1 MHATLDLRRWTL
13 VVLALGLALFVAFT
27 AAGRGDAEFSDARN
41 DTFGYAEHFECLAKG
56 GTLGECDP
64 VISTNLTEYLYP
76 GLVAA
81 IAKVVGPLNFYAF
94 KFVFALLVSF
104 LIFLSCA
111 LLSKVPSLT
120 LILLVLDFRF
130 WEYVANSLRNGLAIA
145 IFVSIFACYKLRAR
159 PIPLLAKLVAG
170 AAHSGALVLVLAP
183 RRKLGGWALFVVLLV
198 CGLILATSSL
208 LLPLL
213 SGSPWLG
220 DKFAFYLMLVK
231 DNSEGFALPLHYV
244 AIFIVMARFYMKSDD
259 QAFIEMF
266 NVLLVLLTFSVALNL
281 LNLSYRSISLMLP
294 FLAIGVTY
302 PLEAWRLAR
311 LGGGQRAAG
320 EPDGR
325 HLSAAGFCLMYVLVV
340 AAFAFA
346 LARNFDAV
354 QIHLS

>member
-1 MHATLDLRRWTL
+1 MDASLDLRRWTL

-27 AAGRGDAEFSDARN
+27 AAGRGDAEFGDGRN
-41 DTFGYAEHFECLAKG
+41 DTFGYQEHFECLAKG
-56 GTLGECDP
+56 GSLGECDP
-64 VISTNLTEYLYP
+64 LISTNATEYLYP
-76 GLVAA
+76 GAVAA
-81 IAKVVGPLNFYAF
+81 IAKVAGPQNFYAF
-94 KFVFALLVSF
+94 KFVFALSVSF
-104 LIFLSCA
+104 MIFLSCA

-120 LILLVLDFRF
+120 LLLLVLDFRF

-145 IFVSIFACYKLRAR
+145 LFVSIFAYYKLRAR
-159 PIPLLAKLVAG
+159 PIPLLAKLAAG
-170 AAHSGALVLVLAP
+170 AAHSGALILALAP
-183 RRKLGGWALFVVLLV
+183 RRKLGGGTLVLLFAV
-198 CGLILATSSL
+198 CGVILAGSSL
-208 LLPLL
+208 LVPLL
-213 SGSPWLG
+213 SGVAWLG

-231 DNSEGFALPLHYV
+231 DNSAGFALPLHYV

-266 NVLLVLLTFSVALNL
+266 NVLLVLLVFSVALNL

-311 LGGGQRAAG
+311 LESGQRVAG
-320 EPDGR
+320 EQDGR
-325 HLSAAGFCLMYVLVV
+325 HLSAAGFGLMYVLVV

-346 LARNFDAV
+346 LARNFEAV